1 MGRYL
6 STVFSFAMLQL
17 KRCMR
22 DPVASIV
29 LFGIPVVLLL
39 IFGSLLGNPGSI
51 KLRVAVINNSKEAFA
66 ADFEK
71 ALKDVDVIVQPEKQ
85 LSLDEART
93 EMKEGR
99 LDGIIELPQAFGQVN
114 GALPGGALKLYYDET
129 DAQTSEIVA
138 GVVRSVVDGAN
149 QQITQTPPPIGIER
163 ETVNSQE
170 VRTFDGIYAIFTG
183 MAIMMVGIFG
193 VASLIPADKKSGA
206 LRRLHVTPLGSGQ
219 LLFGTMLAFAVLAAV
234 AVLIMTFL
242 ALFLFNLDMRGDWF
256 TFGAFIVASIV
267 MMLGFGLAIASL
279 AKNSTQADII
289 GQVVFLASLAMGGV
303 WFPRVLMPEFLQDIT
318 FLAPLTPVIE
328 GIQDIIINGASLTAL
343 LPELLVIGGWCL
355 VVYFI
360 GIRMFR
366 WE

>member
-1 MGRYL
+1 MGHYI
-6 STVFSFAMLQL
+6 STVLSFAWLQL
-17 KRCMR
+17 KRCLR
-22 DPVASIV
+22 DPIVSIV

-39 IFGSLLGNPGSI
+39 IFGTLLGNPSGI
-51 KLRVAVINNSKEAFA
+51 KLRVAVINSSQTTFA

-71 ALKDVDVIVQPEKQ
+71 ALKNVDVIVQPDKS

-99 LDGIIELPQAFGQVN
+99 LDGIIELPQSFGQTSGTTPV
-114 GALPGGALKLYYDET
+114 GTLKLYYDET

-149 QQITQTPPPIGIER
+149 QQITQTPPPISIER

-170 VRTFDGIYAIFTG
+170 VRTFDGIYAAFTG
-183 MAIMMVGIFG
+183 LAIMMVGVFG
-193 VASLIPADKKSGA
+193 VAGLIPADKKSGA
-206 LRRLHVTPLGSGQ
+206 LRRLHVTPLGAGQ
-219 LLFGTMLAFAVLAAV
+219 LLFGTMLAFAALAVIAV
-234 AVLIMTFL
+234 VIM
-242 ALFLFNLDMRGDWF
+242 ALMAIFLFNLDMRGDWLI
-256 TFGAFIVASIV
+256 FGVFIAVSLV

-279 AKNSTQADII
+279 AKNSTQADIM
-289 GQVVFLASLAMGGV
+289 GQVVFLASLAVGGV
-303 WFPRVLMPEFLQDIT
+303 WFPRVLMPEFLQNIT

-328 GIQDIIINGASLTAL
+328 GLQAIIIDGASLAAL
-343 LPELLVIGGWCL
+343 APELLVIGGWCL
-355 VVYFI
+355 VVYFV